1 MNEEKRKKILGVI
14 DHTLLDPNADDGRL
28 RRLCEEAAAYG
39 TASVCVAPSAVAK
52 VKAAFPSLTVCTVIG
67 FPLGYQTAAA
77 KLAEAADAL
86 ANGADELDMVMN
98 RVDLKNGRDDAV
110 TEEIRRLKALC
121 GGRTL
126 KVIVESCDLTEDEKI
141 RACRCVTE
149 GGADFIKTSTG
160 FGRGG
165 AALADVALF
174 RAHIGKNVKIKA
186 AGGIRT
192 ASELEAFYDAGCD
205 RIGASGGVEALK

>member
-77 KLAEAADAL
+77 KLAAVKHPVMIFQADDDSMVSDGGQNRFVSQIPAGLGCLKRIPGSRHEIYRSNDEVLFPWWHEILEFYAEA
-86 ANGADELDMVMN
+86 
-98 RVDLKNGRDDAV
+98 
-110 TEEIRRLKALC
+110 
-121 GGRTL
+121 
-126 KVIVESCDLTEDEKI
+126 
-141 RACRCVTE
+141 
-149 GGADFIKTSTG
+149 
-160 FGRGG
+160 
-165 AALADVALF
+165 
-174 RAHIGKNVKIKA
+174 
-186 AGGIRT
+186 
-192 ASELEAFYDAGCD
+192 
-205 RIGASGGVEALK
+205 